1 MTLPGRPAALTPE
14 SQFPDLAL
22 RESVQK
28 FPEPSNMTGNLTI
41 VMDLASA
48 ADVVPPWGRVVP
60 RDIKLRQFWPTE
72 TMLAGT
78 VPEMA
83 LKNASYAWEIQ
94 HSSNAVVTAVTD
106 MLEAAISRSE
116 FGWLPY
122 CQTLFQD
129 LYTQDNGCFSEL
141 IREEGQDANS
151 RFKAERAPVLGIAH
165 LDAGVCQRT
174 GNPEFPVIYTDRE
187 GKQHKLAW
195 YQVIAMSDFP
205 SSIEKMNG
213 VGYCSTSRVLRYA
226 QIMRSIAL
234 FKDEKISGRRFKS
247 IHLVSGVAR
256 TELDD
261 AKKRG
266 REEADNEGSVRYID
280 PVILASLD
288 PEKPVSTATIDL
300 ASLPDGFDYDAEMR
314 WYVTVLSLGFN
325 TDYQTIAPLA
335 SGNIGSSSQ
344 SDILH
349 RKSSGKSPTRK
360 LFQSFKNYG
369 VLPRGCEIMLQDQ
382 NEEEELE
389 KQMIRTRALEE
400 GALSI
405 RNFVLTPQAVRDD
418 LVRRR
423 IYTRETIQN
432 IPAEYG
438 IKELDPAKNQQPLG
452 EKGGNTIKEDSARQE
467 TGKQN
472 PNGSDRLRKGV
483 IQRLLGR

>member
-1 MTLPGRPAALTPE
+1 MTLPGRPAQLTPE
-14 SQFPDLAL
+14 SQFPELAL
-22 RESVQK
+22 QQTVQK
-28 FPEPSNMTGNLTI
+28 FPTPSNQTGTLTI

-48 ADVVPPWGRVVP
+48 ADVVPPWGNVIP
-60 RDIKLRQFWPTE
+60 RDRKLRQFWLSE
-72 TMLAGT
+72 TLLAGT
-78 VPEMA
+78 VPEMS

-94 HSSNAVVTAVTD
+94 HPSSAVVNAVTD
-106 MLEAAISRSE
+106 MLNAAISRSE
-116 FGWLPY
+116 FGWLSY
-122 CQTLFQD
+122 GQTLFQD
-129 LYTQDNGCFSEL
+129 LYTQDNGCFTEL
-141 IREEGQDANS
+141 IRDPGQDANS

-165 LDAGVCQRT
+165 LDAGQCQRT
-174 GNPEFPVIYTDRE
+174 GSPDFPVVYTDRE
-187 GKQHKLAW
+187 SKQHKLAW

-205 SSIEKMNG
+205 SALEKMNG

-247 IHLVSGVAR
+247 IHMVSGVSR
-256 TELDD
+256 TELED
-261 AKKRG
+261 AKARG

-300 ASLPDGFDYDAEMR
+300 ASLPEGFDYDSEMR
-314 WYVTVLSLGFN
+314 WYVTILSLGFN

-344 SDILH
+344 SEILH
-349 RKSSGKSPTRK
+349 KKSSGKSPTRK
-360 LFQSFKNYG
+360 LFQAFKNYG

-400 GALSI
+400 GALAI
-405 RNFVLTPQAVRDD
+405 RNFVLTPFAVRED

-423 IYTRETIQN
+423 IYTRDTIKD
-432 IPAEYG
+432 IPEEYG
-438 IKELDPAKNQQPLG
+438 IDELNPAQNQQPIG
-452 EKGGNTIKEDSARQE
+452 EKGGNTMNEDSKRQD

-472 PNGSDRLRKGV
+472 PNVGDRLRKMFRGDKK
-483 IQRLLGR
+483 